1 MTAEQLPADC
11 TPDWTD
17 DPAGEPPDPR
27 LYDLRGQGVGLVR
40 LHTIPDVDL
49 QGAYL

>member
-17 DPAGEPPDPR
+17 DPANPPPDPR
-27 LYDLRGQGVGLVR
+27 LYDLRGQGVGLVK
-40 LHTIPDVDL
+40 LHNATDVTINED
-49 QGAYL
+49 YL

>member
-17 DPAGEPPDPR
+17 DSADEPPDPGCMTSADKA
-27 LYDLRGQGVGLVR
+27 LGS
-40 LHTIPDVDL
+40 
-49 QGAYL
+49 